1 MGRRRVL
8 SRRGR
13 RVPSGQPV
21 SPVSRLSPACSS
33 HLARVLSSLLRSWRE
48 LVDDAIACGSAGKCV
63 AKHVLI
69 QTPVLASSSAPSR
82 FASGSD
88 TAFKQQRLKAWQPI
102 LTPRTVLP
110 TLFIIAILFAP
121 IGGLLI
127 WGSNK
132 VRPLAQAELTTA

>member
-1 MGRRRVL
+1 MNVYIASGLAGRC
-8 SRRGR
+8 
-13 RVPSGQPV
+13 
-21 SPVSRLSPACSS
+21 A
-33 HLARVLSSLLRSWRE
+33 RE
-48 LVDDAIACGSAGKCV
+48 LMLMSTA
-63 AKHVLI
+63 
-69 QTPVLASSSAPSR
+69 VLAPSSSPPSR

-132 VRPLAQAELTTA
+132 VRSLAQPELTTA